1 MMNQNSALTIP
12 SQLKVL
18 YRDLNPIPTT
28 KKNRHKMKQNHQSPK
43 LPMIGSPM
51 GVSQF
56 DRNQSN
62 GNLVMV
68 KTKKNSKETNY
79 QASSISPNKRRNN
92 ILMPQNA

>member
-1 MMNQNSALTIP
+1 
-12 SQLKVL
+12 
-18 YRDLNPIPTT
+18 
-28 KKNRHKMKQNHQSPK
+28 
-43 LPMIGSPM
+43 MIGSPM

-56 DRNQSN
+56 DRDQSN